1 MGATIITGS
10 FSSGDCG
17 QTIENLRKAST
28 RYIINENGEREV
40 DEDHFYD
47 GTIYPIANWKN
58 FGDVDDI
65 NMSANEIRDKLDEIG
80 MRLGYGNGAILR
92 GHKVGYDLCR
102 PNIECIDGHL
112 VGYQDYFR
120 GYRDKYVLLSEE
132 YSASR
137 GVYVSCIYSGDYDKV
152 VNKAKERLWIY
163 PYKRFVI
170 CDRAGKLRRA
180 SNKIRRVASTNQRD
194 EMGKLKV
201 KRVYN
206 FYWVAVSPT

>member
-10 FSSGDCG
+10 FSSGDCM

-47 GTIYPIANWKN
+47 GTIYPIADWKN
-58 FGDVDDI
+58 FGNVDDI
-65 NMSANEIRDKLDEIG
+65 NMSVNEIQDKLDEIG

-120 GYRDKYVLLSEE
+120 GNRDKYVLLSEE

-137 GVYVSCIYSGDYDKV
+137 GVYVRCIYSGDYDKV
-152 VNKAKERLWIY
+152 VNKAKERLWFS

-180 SNKIRRVASTNQRD
+180 SSKIRRVASTNQRG
-194 EMGKLKV
+194 ERGKLKV
-201 KRVYN
+201 VSVYN

>member
-47 GTIYPIANWKN
+47 GTIYPIGNWKD

-80 MRLGYGNGAILR
+80 MRLGYGNVQKRKYIRTIHAR
-92 GHKVGYDLCR
+92 AEVERNTNSAADVR
-102 PNIECIDGHL
+102 TRFIEI
-112 VGYQDYFR
+112 
-120 GYRDKYVLLSEE
+120 
-132 YSASR
+132 
-137 GVYVSCIYSGDYDKV
+137 
-152 VNKAKERLWIY
+152 
-163 PYKRFVI
+163 
-170 CDRAGKLRRA
+170 
-180 SNKIRRVASTNQRD
+180 
-194 EMGKLKV
+194 
-201 KRVYN
+201 
-206 FYWVAVSPT
+206 